1 MDVSFDVYARAS
13 APRLRHA
20 LVMAY
25 GVDVG
30 ADAAADAIAYGFEH
44 WDELSRMANPTGY
57 LYRVGQTAARRL
69 RGRPLRLPRPEP
81 GRLPDFE
88 PGLIPALEQLTEQ
101 QRIVVLL
108 VVGLQWRQ
116 AEVALLL
123 DVSASTVRTHLDR
136 GLTQLRLVLEG
147 EPHV

>member
-1 MDVSFDVYARAS
+1 MDVTFDAYARAS
-13 APRLRHA
+13 TPRLRHA
-20 LVMAY
+20 LVLAY

-30 ADAAADAIAYGFEH
+30 ADAAAEAIAYGFEN

-69 RGRPLRLPRPEP
+69 RSRPLRLPRPEAE
-81 GRLPDFE
+81 RLPDFE

-101 QRIVVLL
+101 QRTVVLL

-116 AEVALLL
+116 SEVAELL

-136 GLTQLRLVLEG
+136 GLTQLRFVLEG